1 MPDIKPHHL
10 DIIQNILSTHLP
22 KTASVWL
29 FGSRASESAKP
40 YSDIDLAI
48 NLDGQ
53 ALSILLQSTLEHAFE
68 NSDLPYKADIVDLNT
83 ISKEFKSIIDSTKI
97 KITF

>member
-10 DIIQNILSTHLP
+10 DIIQSILSTHLP

-29 FGSRASESAKP
+29 FGSRAIGNAKP

-48 NLDGQ
+48 DLNGEG
-53 ALSILLQSTLEHAFE
+53 LSLSLQSTLEHAFE
-68 NSDLPYKADIVDLNT
+68 NSDLPYKTDIVDFNT

-97 KITF
+97 KIDF